1 MQDAALALD
10 GAKHRLERSGVLL
23 EDEELLHAAS
33 HSANTAIVGSKRSK
47 KTLSREEFEDMFEEL
62 DSTISRLSSEMSEGK
77 ASAHPNTYGTQDP
90 CKLCAFAAVCR
101 AAQKETK
108 GEEQ

>member
-1 MQDAALALD
+1 
-10 GAKHRLERSGVLL
+10 
-23 EDEELLHAAS
+23 
-33 HSANTAIVGSKRSK
+33 
-47 KTLSREEFEDMFEEL
+47 MFEEL
-62 DSTISRLSSEMSEGK
+62 DSTISRLYSEMSEGK